1 MWIEKPADGWSEVPM
16 LTFFRCYASA
26 VGSPSRS
33 ATEPGDA
40 PALCDVA
47 ALNRP
52 AAACR
57 VRRSKLHDS
66 VWRETARKLTTVSRA
81 SSIAV
86 DPRRPHPPISRI
98 YIRSIRIC
106 QYLNTNFTIIGN
118 GEMRLERAQ
127 RR

>member
-1 MWIEKPADGWSEVPM
+1 MFR
-16 LTFFRCYASA
+16 FFRCYASA

-47 ALNRP
+47 
-52 AAACR
+52 
-57 VRRSKLHDS
+57 LHDS

-127 RR
+127 RRN